1 MASLTERLTFCLL
14 TAAASVPDKLDEHV
28 WDSYKAVQV
37 DRLRLQHLPGRSN
50 NCFRN
55 NKGLQVGSALR
66 QGIPFP
72 HVHAE
77 NPFNQQSHILTHFLY
92 DNRSNGTRKHA
103 LAASKQFVSE
113 GSRNHERHCSAPH
126 TMRFWLFHL
135 FDGIKDFNRSFR
147 RAQKYFIKVRIGPL
161 T

>member
-37 DRLRLQHLPGRSN
+37 DRLRLQRLPGRSN

-55 NKGLQVGSALR
+55 NKGLQIGSAFR
-66 QGIPFP
+66 QGLPFP

-77 NPFNQQSHILTHFLY
+77 NPFNQQSYILNILLV

-126 TMRFWLFHL
+126 NEVLVVPSL
-135 FDGIKDFNRSFR
+135 
-147 RAQKYFIKVRIGPL
+147 
-161 T
+161 